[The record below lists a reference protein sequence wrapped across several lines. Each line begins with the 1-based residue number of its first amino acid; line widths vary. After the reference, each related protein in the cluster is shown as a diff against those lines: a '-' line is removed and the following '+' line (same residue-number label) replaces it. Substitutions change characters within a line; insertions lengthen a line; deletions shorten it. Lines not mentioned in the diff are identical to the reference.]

1 MGNIGP
7 VELLIL
13 LILLMAGV
21 VLAIRFSRRR

>member
-13 LILLMAGV
+13 LLLLVAAV
-21 VLAIRFSRRR
+21 VLAVRFGRRR